1 MTSMQRFSGHAL
13 SLFIALSLALAACK
27 QTPQT
32 AAVTPAAPAPV
43 VTPEALP
50 ATPEIFPP
58 ATCEDTN
65 ALLRRPATAQG
76 ASVDLTQL
84 TVVLNTPGAI
94 PAEAVAKLKDAGPAA
109 APLADL
115 IASRIVAENAEEAA
129 RLLDALASISPEA
142 VVAVASKL
150 IDTGAAEPSRLKLS
164 LAASSLISIG
174 EQGFIAFL
182 DRAKDESLVQPPIR
196 IARMARMTSYP
207 LPAFELLFGEKRF
220 CSLHP
225 QDAGCLALLR
235 ELLIARPA
243 LIPPSDRDSAQ
254 VRLLRTEA
262 ALLRGEPAA
271 ADWHRLLLDKQL
283 TPENRM
289 GSFEFVAA
297 FVPPAVALPAALN
310 LFREPPSVRSE
321 RAIAL
326 WLIAQSGAL
335 RDPALL
341 AQLDPPAGETQE
353 HLVARALVRLFA
365 GDTAL
370 ATASAEQL
378 RVFGMSERNDLA
390 ALAQLALLKIGKYSP
405 LTHASLAKQA
415 PAWTALIAATDASA
429 MMALRAGDLKEVNQ
443 VMSADA
449 AMLWAVG
456 RERELA
462 AHLAAVTD
470 AGARPDALRLAD
482 RLGPAGASV
491 VASHIAATPDLTEA
505 DIVASVTAS
514 LTSDQ
519 VKPWIDSAIADP
531 RHEIAAL
538 KLAARF
544 GYLPRQE
551 NLIPILL
558 RDRDG
563 RKLGVIRQFDA
574 TRFAQILLIRQPQLS
589 RERLAAARRELTPS
603 DAGFA
608 AIGLVLFAATTECAS
623 TTK

>member
-1 MTSMQRFSGHAL
+1 MHRFSGHSL
-13 SLFIALSLALAACK
+13 SLLFALCFALTACK
-27 QTPQT
+27 QEPQT
-32 AAVTPAAPAPV
+32 APSVPAPV
-43 VTPEALP
+43 TTPEALT
-50 ATPEIFPP
+50 ATPEVFPP
-58 ATCEDTN
+58 APCDETN
-65 ALLRRPATAQG
+65 ALLRRPATATG

-84 TVVLNTPGAI
+84 TDLLNTPGEV
-94 PAEAVAKLKDAGPAA
+94 PAEAVAKLKAAGPAA

-115 IASRIVAENAEEAA
+115 IASRIVAAPPEEAA

-142 VVAVASKL
+142 VVTVASKL

-182 DRAKDESLVQPPIR
+182 GRAKDEALITPPIR
-196 IARMARMTSYP
+196 ISRMERMSSYP
-207 LPAFELLFGEKRF
+207 LPAFELLFGNKRF
-220 CSLHP
+220 CSMNP
-225 QDAGCLALLR
+225 DDAGCRALLR

-243 LIPPSDRDSAQ
+243 LLPPSDQDSAL

-271 ADWHRLLLDKQL
+271 AAWNQLLLDKQL
-283 TPENRM
+283 TPEARM
-289 GSFEFVAA
+289 NSFEFVNHFLPA
-297 FVPPAVALPAALN
+297 AVAIPAALN
-310 LFREPPSVRSE
+310 LFRQPPSIRSE

-326 WLIAQSGAL
+326 WLIARSGAL

-341 AQLDPPAGETQE
+341 AQLDAPLTETPD

-365 GDTAL
+365 GDPAL

-378 RVFGMSERNDLA
+378 RVFGAAERNDLA
-390 ALAQLALLKIGKYSP
+390 ALAQLALLKLGKYSL
-405 LTHASLAKQA
+405 LTHTSLSKQA
-415 PAWTALIAATDASA
+415 DAWTALIAAKDAAA
-429 MMALRAGDLKEVNQ
+429 MMALRAGALKKTNE

-456 RERELA
+456 REQELA
-462 AHLAAVTD
+462 RHLAAVTD
-470 AGARPDALRLAD
+470 PGARPDALLLAD
-482 RLGPAGASV
+482 RLGTAGAAV
-491 VASHIAATPDLTEA
+491 VASHISANPALAEA
-505 DIVASVTAS
+505 DAVAALTAT
-514 LTSDQ
+514 LTADQ
-519 VKPWIDSAIADP
+519 AKPWIDAAIANP
-531 RHEIAAL
+531 RYEIAAL

-563 RKLGVIRQFDA
+563 RKPGVIRQVDA

-589 RERLAAARRELTPS
+589 RERLAASRRQLAPS

-608 AIGLVLFAATTECAS
+608 AIGLVLFAATTDCAPP
-623 TTK
+623 TE